1 MILLWSC
8 SPETPSQTQL
18 TLEPLGCFDTWGELL
33 LSLVWGSCVAPTAG
47 STEQHTQGIQGS
59 SALSL
64 IFSSFLVKNFIKSNN
79 VKTDEV
85 LVPATHSPWT
95 ELLCKNLKPGS
106 DASRRDITE
115 ISTSA
120 AGTQQN
126 MLLLLEK
133 Y

>member
-1 MILLWSC
+1 MKK
-8 SPETPSQTQL
+8 
-18 TLEPLGCFDTWGELL
+18 D
-33 LSLVWGSCVAPTAG
+33 V
-47 STEQHTQGIQGS
+47 
-59 SALSL
+59 
-64 IFSSFLVKNFIKSNN
+64 
-79 VKTDEV
+79 V

-106 DASRRDITE
+106 DASIGDITE

-133 Y
+133 YEFLGTPEDMQHHYPTSTLNNQEVEETNIVNRISY